1 MEVWILILVMMN
13 PTTPHILTIPVEE
26 YPTEQLCRSNLILL
40 TEAAQDDSGQ
50 ATLICLKD
58 IQPLPEGV
66 EPANESEENWEG
78 VCPIPGDTIPCS
90 TDHQKDI
97 DIEVAPMAIVL
108 NV

>member
-1 MEVWILILVMMN
+1 MWILILVMIN

-50 ATLICLKD
+50 ATLVCLKD
-58 IQPLPEGV
+58 IRLPDDF

-78 VCPIPGDTIPCS
+78 ICPIPEDTIPC
-90 TDHQKDI
+90 DEAIQ
-97 DIEVAPMAIVL
+97 VAVKGE
-108 NV
+108 

>member
-78 VCPIPGDTIPCS
+78 ICPIPEDTIPCDE
-90 TDHQKDI
+90 TIQ
-97 DIEVAPMAIVL
+97 VAVKGE
-108 NV
+108 